1 MAADSPFLDRL
12 LSLLEKP
19 NSVDIAERM
28 VKSRANNKRIV
39 SMKPIVNMTCPCA
52 MLRWYWQTPLCKEFH
67 WNCILHY
74 LTLLTIKIHNNE
86 PIL

>member
-28 VKSRANNKRIV
+28 VKSWANNKPIV
-39 SMKPIVNMTCPCA
+39 SMKPLVNIICPCT
-52 MLRWYWQTPLCKEFH
+52 MLRQTPLCKEFH
-67 WNCILHY
+67 WNCILQC
-74 LTLLTIKIHNNE
+74 LTLLTIKTHNNE